1 MKVEV
6 VEKID
11 RGFEIKFRVG
21 KESEFKRN
29 TLFQKVEAD
38 DSESFRIAGGEA
50 LKRVEKS
57 IELGFLNISE
67 IAISE
72 KKYLREVIEG
82 ILLAH
87 YSFQKYKSK
96 VKKSPILKLFVK
108 GSKESVKLAKT
119 VVSATNYTRDIVNS
133 TPNEMTPQRVAEIG
147 EELGKKKKL
156 EVSRLYQK
164 DLEEEKMEL
173 FLAVGR
179 ASVNSPTLLKLAHRK
194 KGKKKVLIIG
204 KGLTYDTGG
213 LSLKPAEFM
222 KTMKADKS
230 GASAVLGIMKGVA
243 ELDLDVE
250 VVGFLGLAENMVGGD
265 AYKPDD
271 VIKAK
276 NGKTVEVLN
285 TDAEGRLVL
294 ADTLTYAQESEK
306 DFDYIL
312 DIATLTGAAV
322 VGVGEYTTLIMGN
335 GEKVKSK
342 MLKAGKD
349 SGELVATLP
358 FNRYLKEMIS
368 SKTADISN
376 IGSSRYGGALTAGLF
391 LNEFISEENS
401 KKWLHLDI
409 AGPAYIEKEWAYNSF
424 GASGAGVRMVL
435 QFLMNLEK

>member
-1 MKVEV
+1 
-6 VEKID
+6 
-11 RGFEIKFRVG
+11 
-21 KESEFKRN
+21 
-29 TLFQKVEAD
+29 
-38 DSESFRIAGGEA
+38 
-50 LKRVEKS
+50 
-57 IELGFLNISE
+57 
-67 IAISE
+67 
-72 KKYLREVIEG
+72 
-82 ILLAH
+82 
-87 YSFQKYKSK
+87 
-96 VKKSPILKLFVK
+96 
-108 GSKESVKLAKT
+108 
-119 VVSATNYTRDIVNS
+119 
-133 TPNEMTPQRVAEIG
+133 MTPQRVAEIG

-164 DLEEEKMEL
+164 DLKEEKMEL
-173 FLAVGR
+173 FLAVGK

-265 AYKPDD
+265 AYRPDD

-335 GEKVKSK
+335 SEKVKSK
-342 MLKAGKD
+342 MLKAGED

-376 IGSSRYGGALTAGLF
+376 VGSSRYGGALTAGLF

-409 AGPAYIEKEWAYNSF
+409 AGPAYVEKEWAYNSF